1 MQHSNALSVQVQVH
15 EFAAN
20 IPAFLSRLLES
31 GYIPV
36 TVLHPAAAGGR
47 PGPHLGCP
55 NPTLSPSPSATRWW
69 RDRAKWTPCPRLPQT
84 QRIYPSAMDSVKQ
97 YRIIPE
103 ILSDGTFHE
112 ETHRGDFDRQ
122 DQEEKSEY

>member
-36 TVLHPAAAGGR
+36 TVPR
-47 PGPHLGCP
+47 LGCP
-55 NPTLSPSPSATRWW
+55 DPTLSPSPSATRWW